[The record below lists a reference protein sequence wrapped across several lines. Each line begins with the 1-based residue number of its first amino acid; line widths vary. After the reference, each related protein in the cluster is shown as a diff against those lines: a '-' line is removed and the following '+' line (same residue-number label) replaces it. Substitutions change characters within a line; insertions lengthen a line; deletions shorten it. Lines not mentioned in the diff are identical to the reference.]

1 MGRHGPYPR
10 VHQRWTTFAWL
21 PDGLRSTGL
30 SHAAT
35 HGTPTCYSAPRWQE
49 VETGLSSEK
58 LFYIKNA
65 LTEAEA
71 AKRGGDMVKART
83 HPCSH
88 LHRDR
93 AHPCHICTGTGLTP
107 PASAPGLGSP
117 LPQLHRVLARPERQA
132 E

>member
-1 MGRHGPYPR
+1 MGRHGPCPR
-10 VHQRWTTFAWL
+10 VPQRRTTFAWL
-21 PDGLRSTGL
+21 PDGLRSKRACHML
-30 SHAAT
+30 QLDVP
-35 HGTPTCYSAPRWQE
+35 PTCHRAPRGQE

-88 LHRDR
+88 LHRD
-93 AHPCHICTGTGLTP
+93 
-107 PASAPGLGSP
+107 
-117 LPQLHRVLARPERQA
+117 
-132 E
+132 